1 LCCPA
6 IYNGVYA
13 SGSFHPCLLSAQNM
27 TFRFLRTP
35 AAFVFGTVL
44 LTGWLQG
51 QVQQNA
57 PASPYGGTVVEDI
70 VARINNQIITQSDY
84 DRAMSDMDQGL
95 RQNGSTMQQISEAH
109 KDLLR
114 NLIDQQLWLSK
125 GKELG
130 ITADTELVKKLDE
143 IRKQYNLDSI
153 EDLEKAAREQGYS
166 FEDFKQ
172 NIRNQIITQQV
183 MREEVG
189 SHITFTPGEAQRY
202 YEQHK
207 QEFAQPESE
216 RLSEILIA
224 ADSNDPAKVQAAKTK
239 ADDIEARLHS
249 GGDFAQLARSFSDGQ
264 TASAGGD
271 LGQYKRGQLGNVLED
286 KTFPLKTGEYTEPI
300 LTKQGYII
308 LKVVQ
313 HTAGG
318 PAPYKDVQEQVEE
331 ALYMERME
339 PAIHEY
345 LTKMR
350 DEAAIFIKP
359 GYTDTAATQSE
370 LHPSITFSTYVPPAP
385 KKKAKV
391 ERTRFREST
400 HTFRQK
406 NGQVSAPPE
415 PASAAST
422 EAPAAEAPATAIPA
436 AAGATTTAANVPPAS
451 ASTTSTTAAQ
461 ATATNGKKLKKSKK
475 DEAAS
480 QKPGKREKIRF
491 GQAPRETLP
500 TAANGATTENAGALP
515 QTADNSQQPANPLEP
530 TRPTVKGRFSDQ
542 ARAQHGKKK
551 QKSGS
556 QTDDMAPAPPNAS
569 EVADQETQSAP
580 LGLGG
585 NTTPTGK
592 KKKKTATTT
601 SEKTRMSEKKKEENT
616 TPPPQ
621 PTPVPPVPGAPA
633 PASQTEAPA
642 PQQAPQP
649 QQ

>member
-1 LCCPA
+1 MHQA
-6 IYNGVYA
+6 G
-13 SGSFHPCLLSAQNM
+13 FHSCLLSAQNM
-27 TFRFLRTP
+27 TLRFLRTP

-44 LTGWLQG
+44 LTGWLPG

-95 RQNGSTMQQISEAH
+95 RQNGSTMQQISESH

-130 ITADTELVKKLDE
+130 VTADTELVKKLDE

-224 ADSNDPAKVQAAKTK
+224 ADSNDPTKVQAAKAK

-249 GGDFAQLARSFSDGQ
+249 GGDFTQLARSFSDGQ

-318 PAPYKDVQEQVEE
+318 PAPSKDVQEQVEE

-359 GYTDTAATQSE
+359 GYTDTDATQAE

-422 EAPAAEAPATAIPA
+422 EAPTAEAPSGTALPAEAPAA
-436 AAGATTTAANVPPAS
+436 AVPAGADTTTTAANVPPAS
-451 ASTTSTTAAQ
+451 ASTASTTATPATSTT
-461 ATATNGKKLKKSKK
+461 GKEPKHNKK
-475 DEAAS
+475 DDAAS

-585 NTTPTGK
+585 NATPTRK

-601 SEKTRMSEKKKEENT
+601 SEKTRMSEKKKDENT

-633 PASQTEAPA
+633 SSSQPQAPASQ
-642 PQQAPQP
+642 PQ
-649 QQ
+649 